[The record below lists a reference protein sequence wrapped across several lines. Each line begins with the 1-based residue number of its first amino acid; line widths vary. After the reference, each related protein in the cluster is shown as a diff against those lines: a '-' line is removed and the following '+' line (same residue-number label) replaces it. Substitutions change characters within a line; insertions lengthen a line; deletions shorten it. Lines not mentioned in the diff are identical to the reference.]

1 MGSRMTTVENN
12 PARPAVEAIRH
23 HYEIS
28 NDVYRIIL
36 GPPMMYSGGYW
47 NEGEDLREGHDEA
60 QYRKLDAFI
69 ELAKAAGANKVLD
82 IGSGWGTMLD
92 RVTRLHGAKKAVGVT
107 LSRTQK
113 EFVDSLGN
121 PDVEIIVESWADHK
135 AEEKY
140 DAAFCVNALEHFV
153 LSSLPPKERINSF
166 RHFFSHVHGLL
177 KEDGRFVLHMMTIE
191 PPPLQ
196 RKLLDDLKFLQR
208 EEFEG
213 CYIPHTHELIQAIG
227 NKFEIIEMR
236 NERETFS
243 QACRA
248 WLLNLADERERA
260 VALSSEEV
268 VQRFERY
275 LDIFAYTL
283 EDKIFN
289 NFRIVLQR
297 NP

>member
-1 MGSRMTTVENN
+1 MTTVEKKSRN
-12 PARPAVEAIRH
+12 PEVDAIRH

-28 NDVYRIIL
+28 NDVYRILL
-36 GPPMMYSGGYW
+36 GPAMMYSGGYW
-47 NEGEDLREGHDEA
+47 NEGEDLRAGHDEA

-69 ELAKAAGANKVLD
+69 EHAKAAGKDRILD
-82 IGSGWGTMLD
+82 IGSGWGTLLD
-92 RVTRLHGAKKAVGVT
+92 RATKLHGVKKAVGVT

-121 PDVEIIVESWADHK
+121 PDVEIRVESWADHK
-135 AEEKY
+135 PAPDELY

-153 LSSLPPKERINSF
+153 LSSLPSKERIKEYA
-166 RHFFSHVHGLL
+166 RFFKLVHDMLN
-177 KEDGRFVLHMMTIE
+177 ENGRFVLHMMTIE
-191 PPPLQ
+191 PIPLK
-196 RKLLDDLKFLQR
+196 RNVIDDIKFLQR

-213 CYIPHTHELIQAIG
+213 CYIPPTHELIQAIG
-227 NKFEIIEMR
+227 NKFEIIELK

-248 WLLNLADERERA
+248 WLLNLADQREKA
-260 VALSSEEV
+260 VELSNEDV
-268 VQRFERY
+268 VRRFERY

-283 EDKIFN
+283 EDKLFN

>member
-1 MGSRMTTVENN
+1 MTTAENK
-12 PARPAVEAIRH
+12 PGSPEVDAIRH

-47 NEGEDLREGHDEA
+47 DEGEDLREGHDAA

-69 ELAKAAGANKVLD
+69 EHANAAGAGRVLD

-92 RVTRLHGAKKAVGVT
+92 RVTREHGAKKAVGVT

-113 EFVDSLGN
+113 EFVDSLEN
-121 PDVEIIVESWADHK
+121 PDVEIIVQSWDEHTV
-135 AEEKY
+135 EEPY

-153 LSSLPPKERINSF
+153 LSSLPSKERINEY
-166 RHFFSHVHGLL
+166 RRFFKHVQGLL
-177 KEDGRFVLHMMTIE
+177 KVDGRFVLHMMTIE
-191 PPPLQ
+191 PLFPQ
-196 RKLLDDLKFLQR
+196 RKLIDDIKFLQR
-208 EEFEG
+208 EEFKG
-213 CYIPHTHELIQAIG
+213 CYIPPTHELVQAIG
-227 NKFEIIEMR
+227 NKFEIIEIR
-236 NERETFS
+236 NERESFS
-243 QACRA
+243 RACRA
-248 WLLNLADERERA
+248 WLSNIADRRDEL
-260 VALSSEEV
+260 VAMSSEEV

-289 NFRIVLQR
+289 NFRIVLSR